1 MKRMRI
7 TLLISYAI
15 LLVFCTGCSGIAGFG
30 RKVDADSHTVTVL
43 AMDTV
48 MELTI
53 CGDPAVLEEAKALIT
68 ALEEKFSATIESSDI
83 SVLNREK
90 ECRVSDETYELIDIG
105 KKLGNRTGGVLDIT
119 VYPIVRA
126 WGFTT
131 GEHRVPDKA
140 EIEGLLRYV
149 DYGNITLS
157 GGNMVSVPQ
166 NTMVDLGS
174 IAKGYT
180 GDRILAFFRE
190 KGINNALINL
200 GGNVQA
206 LGSKPDGS
214 PWKVAVA
221 DPENSS
227 EYAGYVE
234 VIGKT
239 VITSGAYERCFEYE
253 GKTYHHII
261 DTSTG
266 YPADNGFVS
275 VSVIGESGVVCDA
288 LSTSLFAMGPQK
300 AYEFWKSSDDFDAVF
315 ITSDGKVVITE
326 GIRDAF
332 VPLGRYRNT
341 KPEVLLH
348 DQK

>member
-1 MKRMRI
+1 MKKI
-7 TLLISYAI
+7 KAVFLISYVA
-15 LLVFCTGCSGIAGFG
+15 LLIFAAGCGKTEEAQKHSRTVF
-30 RKVDADSHTVTVL
+30 

-48 MELTI
+48 MELTVY
-53 CGDPAVLEEAKALIT
+53 GSQDVLDEAEELIKGF
-68 ALEEKFSATIESSDI
+68 EEKFSVTLEDSDI
-83 SVLNREK
+83 SRLNREK
-90 ECRVSDETYELIDIG
+90 SFQVSADTYELLTMG
-105 KKLGNRTGGVLDIT
+105 KDLCSRTHGVLDIT

-131 GEHRVPDKA
+131 GEHRVPEKA
-140 EIEGLLRYV
+140 EIEALLKNVSYRNIALSE
-149 DYGNITLS
+149 DNMITLY
-157 GGNMVSVPQ
+157 ND
-166 NTMVDLGS
+166 TMVDPGS

-180 GDRILAFFRE
+180 GDRILALFRE

-288 LSTSLFAMGPQK
+288 LSTSLFVMGPQK
-300 AYEFWKSSDDFDAVF
+300 AYEFWKNSDDFDAVF